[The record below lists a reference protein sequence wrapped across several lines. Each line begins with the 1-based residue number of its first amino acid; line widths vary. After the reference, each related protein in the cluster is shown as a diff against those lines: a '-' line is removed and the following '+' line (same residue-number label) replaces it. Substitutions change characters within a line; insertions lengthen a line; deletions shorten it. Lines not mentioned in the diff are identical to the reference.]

1 MVDQAAELRNLVSQA
16 SRDTHTPCGP
26 RPRLVVFSGGKGGVG
41 VTTLA
46 INVAIS
52 LVDQGLRVVLVD
64 ADLYR
69 ADVATLCQL
78 PERGHVG
85 DILSARR
92 DIHEVLERGPGGIL
106 VVPGVW
112 APDHEIPFSHHCA
125 ASARATDPVART
137 PCRCRADR
145 RGQRVGRGCASV
157 LVRCR
162 RGRAGHDSRFGF
174 GHGLLRDGQ
183 GGVGRRRRAGR
194 LALDRQQGPGSG
206 SGRRMCIAA
215 STSRPGGFCSVRS
228 VRWAAWR
235 SIRRSSAPTSLA
247 IAVDAERPRLSRGPC
262 DRGDCHRAGRD
273 TNQHHTHGRLTAA
286 GNRDHSQNTEK
297 NREARFS
304 IDPDAS
310 PRPILK

>member
-69 ADVATLCQL
+69 ADVATLCKL

-112 APDHEIPFSHHCA
+112 APDHEIPFSHHSQHRLVRQIQSLGRHA
-125 ASARATDPVART
+125 DVVLIDVGSASADAVHRFWFGADEVVLVTTPDSVSVMDCYATVKSALAGGAAPDALRLIVNKVQDPVQAEDVHRRIDQSAR
-137 PCRCRADR
+137 RFL
-145 RGQRVGRGCASV
+145 QRHISWLGSV
-157 LVRCR
+157 
-162 RGRAGHDSRFGF
+162 
-174 GHGLLRDGQ
+174 
-183 GGVGRRRRAGR
+183 
-194 LALDRQQGPGSG
+194 ALDPQV
-206 SGRRMCIAA
+206 
-215 STSRPGGFCSVRS
+215 VR
-228 VRWAAWR
+228 A
-235 SIRRSSAPTSLA
+235 ISLA
-247 IAVDAERPRLSRGPC
+247 TPLMLSVPDCPAAHAIEAIATAL
-262 DRGDCHRAGRD
+262 AATQ
-273 TNQHHTHGRLTAA
+273 TNTIRTAA
-286 GNRDHSQNTEK
+286 
-297 NREARFS
+297 
-304 IDPDAS
+304 
-310 PRPILK
+310 

>member
-16 SRDTHTPCGP
+16 SRDTHVSCGP

-112 APDHEIPFSHHCA
+112 APDHEIPFSQHAQHRLVRQIQSLGRHA
-125 ASARATDPVART
+125 DVVLIDVGSASAEAVQRFWFG
-137 PCRCRADR
+137 ADE
-145 RGQRVGRGCASV
+145 VV
-157 LVRCR
+157 LVTTP
-162 RGRAGHDSRFGF
+162 DSVSVM
-174 GHGLLRDGQ
+174 DCYATAQ
-183 GGVGRRRRAGR
+183 GGVGERCRAR
-194 LALDRQQGPGSG
+194 HLAFDRQ
-206 SGRRMCIAA
+206 
-215 STSRPGGFCSVRS
+215 
-228 VRWAAWR
+228 
-235 SIRRSSAPTSLA
+235 
-247 IAVDAERPRLSRGPC
+247 
-262 DRGDCHRAGRD
+262 
-273 TNQHHTHGRLTAA
+273 
-286 GNRDHSQNTEK
+286 
-297 NREARFS
+297 
-304 IDPDAS
+304 
-310 PRPILK
+310 